1 MKKFVALP
9 LLMLLFGTAAF
20 AQMQTTG
27 PMWVLGLNVG
37 YGLPLGD
44 FKDGFDGAVV
54 AGASGCYMFT
64 DKYGL
69 ELGGEW
75 VKFPTKAS
83 SDVTWQFIPVMVD
96 FVANF
101 PMNAPVVPYLK
112 GGLGIYFETAEVKVG
127 SLKVSESTN
136 DFGFNL
142 GGGVKFP
149 IAETTA
155 IDVGA
160 RFHNVM
166 TEGKSTQYFTVGAG
180 VDFAF

>member
-1 MKKFVALP
+1 M
-9 LLMLLFGTAAF
+9 
-20 AQMQTTG
+20 
-27 PMWVLGLNVG
+27 
-37 YGLPLGD
+37 GD
-44 FKDGFDGAVV
+44 FGDGFDGAV
-54 AGASGCYMFT
+54 AADASVCYLFT

-69 ELGGEW
+69 EVGAEW

-83 SDVTWQFIPVMVD
+83 SDVTFQFMPVMAD

-112 GGLGIYFETAEVKVG
+112 GGLGVYFETAEVEIGGV
-127 SLKVSESTN
+127 KVSDSTN

-149 IAETTA
+149 LSETTV
-155 IDVGA
+155 IDIGA

-166 TEGKSTQYFTVGAG
+166 TEDKSTQYFTVGAG
-180 VDFAF
+180 IGFMF